1 MTNRINTPLKSYI
14 PLKTYLIAKPLNIT
28 QLVSPLYKVDL
39 RI

>member
-14 PLKTYLIAKPLNIT
+14 PLETYPIAKPFIA
-28 QLVSPLYKVDL
+28 QLVSPLYEVDL

>member
-1 MTNRINTPLKSYI
+1 MTNRINTPLKSYT
-14 PLKTYLIAKPLNIT
+14 PLKTYLIAKPLIA